1 MKEKNLVVCDREIR
15 YADSLAENILKREEL
30 AVKVYVCSSMEK
42 VLGLLQ
48 EKQIHI
54 FVVDES
60 YTYEERSRVAAEQVF
75 VLTQAKVC
83 DLGEEEHAIYKYQR
97 ADSIIR
103 EIFENYLEM
112 CEGNIMR
119 PIRKDRTKLI
129 AVYSPIHRLGKTRF
143 AIALGKEYAKRERV
157 LYLNMEEY
165 AGWEAEE
172 EEGLDMGDLLYYVK
186 QGNGNLGIR
195 LASAVRNMEQLHY
208 VPPIP
213 FSLDLKEISFK
224 EWEIFLEQIMQQ
236 SAYERVILDIGE
248 GVQGLFRLLEMCD
261 RVYMPILEDEVSKQK
276 LKRYERTRRELQL
289 DNLARNTYQ
298 FVLPD
303 NIEEYVKAR
312 AKED

>member
-15 YADSLAENILKREEL
+15 YADSLAENISKREEL
-30 AVKVYVCSSMEK
+30 AVKVYVCSSLEK
-42 VLGLLQ
+42 VFCLLQ

-60 YTYEERSRVAAEQVF
+60 YTYEERSSIVAEQVF
-75 VLTQAKVC
+75 VLTQAKVS
-83 DLGEEEHAIYKYQR
+83 DRGEEEHAIYKYQR
-97 ADSIIR
+97 ADKIIR
-103 EIFENYLEM
+103 EIFESYLET
-112 CEGNIMR
+112 CKGNMMR

-157 LYLNMEEY
+157 LYLNLEEY
-165 AGWEAEE
+165 AGWEADE

-195 LASAVRNMEQLHY
+195 LASAVRSMEQLDY

-213 FSLDLKEISFK
+213 FSPDLKEITFK
-224 EWEIFLEQIMQQ
+224 EWEMFLEQIMEQ

-261 RVYMPILEDEVSKQK
+261 RVYMPVLEDEVSKQK
-276 LKRYERTRRELQL
+276 LKRYERTRKELQL
-289 DNLARNTYQ
+289 DSLARNTYQ
-298 FVLPD
+298 FVLPE

-312 AKED
+312 VKEE

>member
-1 MKEKNLVVCDREIR
+1 
-15 YADSLAENILKREEL
+15 
-30 AVKVYVCSSMEK
+30 
-42 VLGLLQ
+42 
-48 EKQIHI
+48 
-54 FVVDES
+54 
-60 YTYEERSRVAAEQVF
+60 
-75 VLTQAKVC
+75 
-83 DLGEEEHAIYKYQR
+83 
-97 ADSIIR
+97 
-103 EIFENYLEM
+103 
-112 CEGNIMR
+112 MR